1 MTPGRARVTEPN
13 KDGDRPITVMVVD
26 DSRTIRSTAETLL
39 GKEGFAVVTAEDGFD
54 ALAKIAADRPD
65 IVFVDIMMPRL
76 DGYQTCTLIKGNPQ
90 FRSIPVILLSSRD
103 GVFDRAR
110 GKLAGSEQYL
120 GKPFSRE
127 ELVEIVRRHVA
138 RAAPG

>member
-1 MTPGRARVTEPN
+1 V
-13 KDGDRPITVMVVD
+13 DVGDSGSGDKAVKVLVVD

-39 GKEGFAVVTAEDGFD
+39 GKEGFAVITAEDGFD
-54 ALAKIAADRPD
+54 ALAKIAEDRPD

-76 DGYQTCTLIKGNPQ
+76 DGYQTCTLIKGNPK
-90 FRSIPVILLSSRD
+90 FRDIPVVLLSSRD

-110 GKLAGSEQYL
+110 GKLAGSEHYL

-127 ELVEIVRRHVA
+127 ELVDLVRRLVVS
-138 RAAPG
+138 RSAPD

>member
-1 MTPGRARVTEPN
+1 MTEPN
-13 KDGDRPITVMVVD
+13 DNGDRPIKVMVVD

-76 DGYQTCTLIKGNPQ
+76 DGYQTCTLIKGNPK
-90 FRSIPVILLSSRD
+90 FRDIPVILLSSRD

-127 ELVEIVRRHVA
+127 ELVDIVRRHVVA

>member
-1 MTPGRARVTEPN
+1 M
-13 KDGDRPITVMVVD
+13 GDSGSGDKKVKVLVVD

-39 GKEGFAVVTAEDGFD
+39 GKEGFAVITAEDGFD
-54 ALAKIAADRPD
+54 ALAKIAEDRPD

-76 DGYQTCTLIKGNPQ
+76 DGYQTCTLIKGNPK
-90 FRSIPVILLSSRD
+90 FRDIPVVLLSSRD

-110 GKLAGSEQYL
+110 GKLAGSEHYL

-127 ELVEIVRRHVA
+127 ELVDLVRRLVVS
-138 RAAPG
+138 RSAPD

>member
-1 MTPGRARVTEPN
+1 MTEPN
-13 KDGDRPITVMVVD
+13 KDDERPIKVMVVD

-39 GKEGFAVVTAEDGFD
+39 GKEGFTVVTAEDGFD
-54 ALAKIAADRPD
+54 ALAKIATERPD

-76 DGYQTCTLIKGNPQ
+76 DGYQTCTLIKGNPD
-90 FRSIPVILLSSRD
+90 FRDIPVILLSSRD

-127 ELVEIVRRHVA
+127 ELVEVVRRHVLT
-138 RAAPG
+138 RTAPG

>member
-1 MTPGRARVTEPN
+1 MSEDSGQEKRQVR
-13 KDGDRPITVMVVD
+13 VMVVD

-39 GKEGFAVVTAEDGFD
+39 GKAGFSVVTAEDGFD
-54 ALAKIAADRPD
+54 ALAKVAEDPPD

-76 DGYQTCTLIKGNPQ
+76 DGYQTCTLIKGNAKYKN
-90 FRSIPVILLSSRD
+90 IPVVLLSSRD

-110 GKLAGSEQYL
+110 GKLAGSEHYL

-127 ELVEIVRRHVA
+127 ELVDIVQRLVIQKSA
-138 RAAPG
+138 GA

>member
-1 MTPGRARVTEPN
+1 MTEP
-13 KDGDRPITVMVVD
+13 KTDGDRQIKVMVVD

-54 ALAKIAADRPD
+54 ALAKIASDRPD

-90 FRSIPVILLSSRD
+90 FRDIPVILLSSRD

-127 ELVEIVRRHVA
+127 ELVDIVRRHVVT